1 MDYSIKK
8 FDAYHKQS
16 RKSALTSQ
24 EANQKL
30 GCKFTNLSS
39 DIQKA
44 FLEYSKH
51 YNKIIQEENCAP
63 GEPIQQRILSIK
75 HFLKKQNLLKSETTK
90 MFIGTHGNTQAS
102 KDVNN
107 LRRLALQELE
117 EDKKEFL
124 EAVPLN
130 LKPVNNNLNTKFDK
144 TTEQK
149 IVSSRFIKELK
160 GVTSTLDNEQKKIW
174 NASLYF
180 VPKDIAFDKLTKSE
194 QQLENIK
201 TIILAHSFENKEMVV
216 DKLQQW
222 KEFFDNPEKQKLAE
236 DITITNRL
244 NETIQ
249 VGQIAYSL
257 KACTDLIEKR
267 QSRNTNQA
275 YFLPLAN
282 SRFIK

>member
-1 MDYSIKK
+1 MDFSIKK

-24 EANQKL
+24 EANHKL

-44 FLEYSKH
+44 FVEYSKH

-75 HFLKKQNLLKSETTK
+75 HFLKKQNLFKSDTSK
-90 MFIGTHGNTQAS
+90 MFIGTHGNTQAA

-130 LKPVNNNLNTKFDK
+130 LKPVYNLKTESEK

-149 IVSSRFIKELK
+149 IVLSRFIKELK
-160 GVTSTLDNEQKKIW
+160 GVTSTLDHEQKKVW
-174 NASLYF
+174 NDSLYF
-180 VPKDIAFDKLTKSE
+180 VPKDTAFDKLTKSE

-222 KEFFDNPEKQKLAE
+222 KDFFDNPEKQKLAE
-236 DITITNRL
+236 NITITNRL
-244 NETIQ
+244 NETIK

-257 KACTDLIEKR
+257 KACKDLIEKR

-275 YFLPLAN
+275 YFLPIAN
-282 SRFIK
+282 SKFIK